1 MSNNCNRCGEVLDP
15 SWSFCMQ
22 CGAPLGE
29 TDEGTAPV
37 PGTSEEKKKFKL
49 VLIRGD
55 GGQTASYSLG
65 GSEQV
70 AGREEGII
78 LFPDDDTVSKAH
90 ANFFHTDGRL
100 LVRDLGSANGTFYK
114 VTTPVQL
121 RAEDR
126 FICGEQLLRVEE
138 GTTVE
143 PQADEEGTYFA
154 GTPVSNW
161 YFKLVQVL
169 KGGGPGAV
177 HCARKPKVVMGR
189 EKAEF
194 SFPDDKFMSHKHCM
208 VEYRDSSLWLS
219 DIGSRNGTFMMLR
232 NDEEK
237 VLNEGD
243 YLFLGRQLIKVV
255 I

>member
-1 MSNNCNRCGEVLDP
+1 MSNSCNRCGEALDP

-29 TDEGTAPV
+29 ADEGTSPTPQSVDA
-37 PGTSEEKKKFKL
+37 KKYKL

-65 GSEQV
+65 GNEQV

-78 LFPDDDTVSKAH
+78 LFPDDETVSRAH
-90 ANFFHTDGRL
+90 ANFFQQDGRL
-100 LVRDLGSANGTFYK
+100 LVKDLNSVNGTFFK

-121 RAEDR
+121 KAGDR
-126 FICGEQLLRVEE
+126 FICGEQVLQLED
-138 GTTVE
+138 GATIE
-143 PQADEEGTYFA
+143 PVADDEGTYFA

-169 KGGGPGAV
+169 KGGLPGAV

-189 EKAEF
+189 EKADL

-208 VEYRDSSLWLS
+208 VEYRDQSLWLS

-232 NDEEK
+232 PGEEK
-237 VLNEGD
+237 ILNEGD
-243 YLFLGRQLIKVV
+243 YLFLGRQLIKVIV
-255 I
+255 